1 MGLNFLRVIL
11 WSVTAPKFTAP
22 SKKVFLGGAYVAKMK
37 KDTRIGKVKNEET
50 VKILKEKVARAKSI
64 VFADYRGLSA
74 GNANDLRAK
83 LKAENSEMLVIKNT
97 LLKVALEEEKIKT
110 DDIKKDLEGP
120 TMAVLSFEDAISSI
134 KTIFEFARKLELPK
148 IKSALIEGV
157 YADSARVEEIKN
169 IPSKEVLL
177 SQVVGNLKSPLSGF
191 VNVLGG
197 VHKKFVYALGA
208 VAKKK
213 DS

>member
-1 MGLNFLRVIL
+1 MGFF
-11 WSVTAPKFTAP
+11 FTAGTGRYKNRP
-22 SKKVFLGGAYVAKMK
+22 YPTKRDPKYIVGGVYLTKM
-37 KDTRIGKVKNEET
+37 GKVKNLET
-50 VKILKEKVARAKSI
+50 VKSLKEKVAKAKSI

-97 LLKVALEEEKIKT
+97 LLKVALEEENIKT

-120 TMAVLSFEDAISSI
+120 TMAVFSFEDAISPI
-134 KTIFEFARKLELPK
+134 KTLFEFARKLELPK
-148 IKSALIEGV
+148 IKSALIEGI
-157 YADSARVEEIKN
+157 YADTAKVEEIKN

-177 SQVVGNLKSPLSGF
+177 AQIVGSMKSPLSGL

-197 VHKKFVYALGA
+197 VHRKFVYALDA
-208 VAKKK
+208 IAKKK
-213 DS
+213 DN